1 MFKVQSA
8 KFKVQIMHDCFSQ
21 LPRHPAGA
29 TPSFIKT
36 GTLRRCR
43 SENSS
48 FIYTYF
54 MIKLIGRENMKN
66 CIKFLLAVVAFS
78 PLGSAVAAPISQTAG
93 SNLTGY
99 NGAMGSMAGNQWN
112 TMTNS
117 RQGSTSAKADYG
129 NCEAVILRCAK
140 PKCSG
145 SGCTDFNVAKSIA
158 AGCVNSNAACKKHGD
173 ALTEFIA
180 GQLVSSAQAVAQQQ
194 QAAAQSAA
202 AQQSAEQ
209 ISMMQQQMQM
219 QMQQMQEQNNAQMA
233 SLQNALEESQRAAA
247 EAQAAA
253 VQQAQQQAAAP
264 DVNTGLTA
272 VQTAAVKSGVS
283 EDTIARATITG
294 QIMSSME
301 GVDTSL
307 ANLKATM
314 REAFRYAGCNEVN
327 GDNCTGPKRV
337 KKFKELSMKFF
348 EPYDALVDNLEDALI
363 RAQTVGV
370 DMSDIYMMLSGSCN
384 RWAEYICSY
393 NVDEALPTYHV
404 GKWHKTCYSTDVMGN
419 KHPMS
424 CGDEMVPNCDSDGK
438 SLNVGGVRG
447 GNDCSDGMVIPPE
460 DLLACSINKIYNDT
474 ESYDAIQERWL
485 NPDQSDTSIVRVGCA
500 GNIVNSGILKRRG
513 DRNKGALDINVL
525 QLLIGQDAP
534 GSFDKD
540 SYGNYKVTE
549 TIQTFC
555 AITSSEEES
564 KLRSATVSKS
574 LDKKNCCSMPANS
587 GKCTSDCE
595 VDGNAAY
602 INPRYALCNVHAY
615 NANKTINSDNSDEQ
629 EEIKKIIGLKS
640 TVVAQQMY
648 KQYTMIE
655 SMIKRLKIQL
665 EKATL
670 KASLQVAGG
679 TSDEGDEGGTS
690 GDTEFSDCNKGE
702 DSEVLSC
709 LRENLVKYATYV
721 NKRNAKSSVRKQM
734 TKDMQVLDIYVEKK
748 YKEGNFDVNSCKD
761 NMNATLMTTCYQELQ
776 KGIRQLNNQIQKSK
790 KSGSGG
796 KVIYFGGDNDDD

>member
-1 MFKVQSA
+1 
-8 KFKVQIMHDCFSQ
+8 
-21 LPRHPAGA
+21 
-29 TPSFIKT
+29 
-36 GTLRRCR
+36 
-43 SENSS
+43 
-48 FIYTYF
+48 

-66 CIKFLLAVVAFS
+66 CIKFLLAVFAFS

-99 NGAMGSMAGNQWN
+99 NGAMGSVAGNQWN

-180 GQLVSSAQAVAQQQ
+180 GQLVSSAQAVAAQQ

-202 AQQSAEQ
+202 AEQSAAQ
-209 ISMMQQQMQM
+209 ISAMQQQMQM

-348 EPYDALVDNLEDALI
+348 EPYDALVDNLDDALT
-363 RAQTVGV
+363 RAQSVGV
-370 DMSDIYMMLSGSCN
+370 DMTDIYMMLNGSCN
-384 RWAEYICSY
+384 RWGQYLCQATSTAVKNAEGQMVAVSGYTPVSY
-393 NVDEALPTYHV
+393 TGDN
-404 GKWHKTCYSTDVMGN
+404 
-419 KHPMS
+419 
-424 CGDEMVPNCDSDGK
+424 CGDNGK
-438 SLNVGGVRG
+438 SKKDGVVKAGFECTVGTIV
-447 GNDCSDGMVIPPE
+447 PPE
-460 DLLACSINKIYNDT
+460 ADSRCVLNKEVGD
-474 ESYDAIQERWL
+474 EEVKQSWL
-485 NPDQSDTSIVRVGCA
+485 DPDQGDGGAVIRIGCA
-500 GNIVNSGILKRRG
+500 SSALQGSILGRRRAGGKKGGINI
-513 DRNKGALDINVL
+513 DVL
-525 QLLIGQDAP
+525 ERLIAQDAP
-534 GSFDKD
+534 NSFGASDKVNQAVIEEKIKT
-540 SYGNYKVTE
+540 Y
-549 TIQTFC
+549 C
-555 AITSSEEES
+555 AVPNGTDE
-564 KLRSATVSKS
+564 KLVSATVSKS
-574 LDKKNCCSMPANS
+574 LPKKVCCQKPADYEH
-587 GKCTSDCE
+587 CTADCE
-595 VDGNAAY
+595 ENDEDVAY
-602 INPRYALCNVHAY
+602 VNPMYALCSIHAY
-615 NANKTINSDNSDEQ
+615 NAGKTQNKDDSAEQ
-629 EEIKKIIGLKS
+629 EEIKRIVGLKS
-640 TVVAQQMY
+640 TVISQQMY
-648 KQYTMIE
+648 KQYTMVE
-655 SMIKRLKIQL
+655 SMIKRLKVML

-679 TSDEGDEGGTS
+679 TSDEGDEEGTPENV
-690 GDTEFSDCNKGE
+690 EFSECSAMDSETALSCVRGNYSKMKPFVDKGNIKQSIVKQIVADCKVLEDQIASYGETFSKVSDCNANSIVKSKGKKALE
-702 DSEVLSC
+702 PIMTGITQL
-709 LRENLVKYATYV
+709 NKLVSK
-721 NKRNAKSSVRKQM
+721 
-734 TKDMQVLDIYVEKK
+734 EKK
-748 YKEGNFDVNSCKD
+748 EEMMYNRS
-761 NMNATLMTTCYQELQ
+761 MRL
-776 KGIRQLNNQIQKSK
+776 IQ
-790 KSGSGG
+790 
-796 KVIYFGGDNDDD
+796 